1 MRGGKLAFGGCNVID
16 AVIVE
21 HSELARFE
29 LEHQLKAHPQIRIVG
44 QAADVDSG
52 VALIDREAP
61 GLVFLD
67 VDLPGGNAFD
77 LLARLEHVPQIV
89 FTTAH
94 QQFALQAFD
103 VSTTI
108 DYLLK
113 PIEPDRLA
121 RAIGKLDLEPERV
134 AIARSPDAPIYVK
147 DGDRCWL
154 VKPREVRLIEAVGN
168 YSRLYFGAHSPMVY
182 RALGAV
188 EAQLDPAM
196 FFRAS
201 RSHLVNLGYVEKI
214 APWRNGGLQLTL
226 KGGQEVEASRR
237 QSQRLKEMLSL

>member
-1 MRGGKLAFGGCNVID
+1 MRGGKLAFGGCKVID
-16 AVIVE
+16 AVIIE
-21 HSELARFE
+21 DSELARFE

-44 QAADVDSG
+44 QAADVDGG

-77 LLARLEHVPQIV
+77 LLARLERVPQIV

-134 AIARSPDAPIYVK
+134 AIARSPRRPDLREGWRPLLAGQAAGGSLDRGRRQLQPPVFRGAFANGVPGPGC
-147 DGDRCWL
+147 DRSATGSGDVFPSQPQPLGQPWL
-154 VKPREVRLIEAVGN
+154 CREN
-168 YSRLYFGAHSPMVY
+168 
-182 RALGAV
+182 RALA
-188 EAQLDPAM
+188 
-196 FFRAS
+196 
-201 RSHLVNLGYVEKI
+201 
-214 APWRNGGLQLTL
+214 
-226 KGGQEVEASRR
+226 
-237 QSQRLKEMLSL
+237 